1 MLSQESVSFVWE
13 VNGMENNTNYSKRIF
28 DRVKQALLVS
38 SAQSWPLLMVVIIGF
53 SLIPIIVSE
62 MSLKMVG
69 VIFLWYAAREL
80 RRWWAARKAGQ
91 MYCPARAIIGYII
104 FIVICVVLVIGIL
117 AYSVGPVQ
125 KVKDVEFDAYPGITV
140 GEIMSRTMV
149 NPDWSHE
156 DNYVYVYGNV
166 DGKLMGFE
174 FNVDTRGDY
183 YYVTLTDAYYEG
195 IWWGQVMADAY
206 FSGLAS
212 SCT

>member
-1 MLSQESVSFVWE
+1 
-13 VNGMENNTNYSKRIF
+13 
-28 DRVKQALLVS
+28 
-38 SAQSWPLLMVVIIGF
+38 
-53 SLIPIIVSE
+53 
-62 MSLKMVG
+62 
-69 VIFLWYAAREL
+69 
-80 RRWWAARKAGQ
+80 
-91 MYCPARAIIGYII
+91 
-104 FIVICVVLVIGIL
+104 
-117 AYSVGPVQ
+117 
-125 KVKDVEFDAYPGITV
+125 
-140 GEIMSRTMV
+140 MSRTMV

-195 IWWGQVMADAY
+195 IWWGELMADAY

>member
-1 MLSQESVSFVWE
+1 
-13 VNGMENNTNYSKRIF
+13 
-28 DRVKQALLVS
+28 
-38 SAQSWPLLMVVIIGF
+38 
-53 SLIPIIVSE
+53 
-62 MSLKMVG
+62 
-69 VIFLWYAAREL
+69 
-80 RRWWAARKAGQ
+80 

-195 IWWGQVMADAY
+195 IWWGELMADAY